1 MRSDWPF
8 PDHVA
13 RIYACSFF
21 CAGAA
26 QQCVQAGS
34 FSEHAFD
41 PQLFVSGLNWEMDND
56 GLRDIFAKYG
66 DCQVGFAAWPLGSA

>member
-1 MRSDWPF
+1 M
-8 PDHVA
+8 
-13 RIYACSFF
+13 
-21 CAGAA
+21 
-26 QQCVQAGS
+26 QAGS